1 MTSLKR
7 LVYWCRWS
15 DDHKIN

>member
-7 LVYWCRWS
+7 LGYLSFLWS
-15 DDHKIN
+15 KR